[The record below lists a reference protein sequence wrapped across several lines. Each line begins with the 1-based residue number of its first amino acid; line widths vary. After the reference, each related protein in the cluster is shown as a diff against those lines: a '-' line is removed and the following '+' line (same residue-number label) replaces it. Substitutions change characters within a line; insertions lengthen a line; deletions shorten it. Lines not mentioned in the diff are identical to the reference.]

1 MISVPC
7 SQHRG
12 IATLWE
18 RGWCCAGM
26 VLLLIGLF
34 PGVAV
39 GQGAGGEAALLTG
52 TIKNPV
58 FCPSNPSLVAYS
70 RQVEDTQE
78 LYLYNA
84 KTRGIRQVTA
94 VEKID
99 NEEPSEGFLGADT
112 DRSLRRF
119 EGQIA
124 WRPLRDPK
132 GRQWFVFMSSASET
146 GYGLFLSYL
155 TPEGKLADRIVELP
169 FDGQAT
175 APTWSPD
182 GRRLAFS
189 GSRVGTKGNN
199 LFMYPD
205 LLPFLQAGKND
216 TSEVAAPVQLTQ
228 NPAGD
233 LYPAWSPTGEH
244 IAYQSKRNGE
254 SGRANWGISLLN
266 LSGWKPW
273 SNTTPRSIRLS
284 PQLSAYHEYK
294 PSWSPTGDYV
304 GFYVSQSRI
313 DAGVGNR
320 RQDIGVLELVSG
332 SQDRRVR
339 TGRVLEANTD
349 ARLARDVLPSDAQGP
364 EWHPSGEVPAI
375 IYVKK
380 EENKQN
386 PIYLADVK
394 RWRSGS
400 ADYARRLSGRFED
413 KTRLHE
419 EVDAIQGGEGLR
431 LAFASQV
438 GERLQLQLQKGV
450 ERSRGGRR
458 ARAETA
464 RAGAKSDGYCR
475 IQFSAKDE
483 KDENF
488 LDYKRKIN
496 ESIKIVKAVI
506 ETVNGEKSKY
516 KIVSKKKSKSKSR
529 LKRLKKRIEKS
540 NEFKQIKYNKTIIE
554 CDFKGKTEL

>member
-7 SQHRG
+7 LQHRG
-12 IATLWE
+12 IAALRE

-26 VLLLIGLF
+26 VLLLVGLF
-34 PGVAV
+34 PGAAI
-39 GQGAGGEAALLTG
+39 GQKAGGEAALLTG
-52 TIKNPV
+52 MIKNPV

-70 RQVEDTQE
+70 RQVEDTKE
-78 LYLYNA
+78 LYLYSA
-84 KTRGIRQVTA
+84 KTGGVRQITA
-94 VEKID
+94 VEKTD
-99 NEEPSEGFLGADT
+99 KEETPEGFLGADT
-112 DRSLRRF
+112 NRSLRRF
-119 EGQIA
+119 EGRIA
-124 WRPLRDPK
+124 WRPLRDPE

-205 LLPFLQAGKND
+205 LLPFLRAGND
-216 TSEVAAPVQLTQ
+216 DTPEAAAPVQLTQ

-273 SNTTPRSIRLS
+273 SNTMPRSIRLS
-284 PQLSAYHEYK
+284 PQLGAYHEYK

-304 GFYVSQSRI
+304 SFYVSQSRI

-339 TGRVLEANTD
+339 TGRVLEGNTD

-375 IYVKK
+375 IYVEK

-400 ADYARRLSGRFED
+400 ADYARRLSGQFED

-450 ERSRGGRR
+450 ERSHRGKR

-464 RAGAKSDGYCR
+464 RAGAKTDEYCR
-475 IQFSAKDE
+475 IQFSAKSE

-488 LDYKRKIN
+488 VYYKREIN
-496 ESIKIVKAVI
+496 ESVEIVRVIIK
-506 ETVNGEKSKY
+506 TVNREKNKY
-516 KIVSKKKSKSKSR
+516 KIVSKRKSGSKKEIEN
-529 LKRLKKRIEKS
+529 LK
-540 NEFKQIKYNKTIIE
+540 
-554 CDFKGKTEL
+554 